1 MSKQVQM
8 EAMPLGT
15 TISQTICCIYSLSLG
30 ISSYLFTNMLFY
42 LLNDMLTNRWT
53 IKLFKYSSNLQILK
67 PNSNLKQYIY
77 TESCSLLPFISSM
90 DSANPLVLGSSMCLY
105 SGYPFFLAI
114 SWQILCLSGVHLV
127 PSGNSN
133 NWR

>member
-42 LLNDMLTNRWT
+42 LLNDMLTNR
-53 IKLFKYSSNLQILK
+53 
-67 PNSNLKQYIY
+67 
-77 TESCSLLPFISSM
+77 
-90 DSANPLVLGSSMCLY
+90 
-105 SGYPFFLAI
+105 
-114 SWQILCLSGVHLV
+114 
-127 PSGNSN
+127 
-133 NWR
+133 